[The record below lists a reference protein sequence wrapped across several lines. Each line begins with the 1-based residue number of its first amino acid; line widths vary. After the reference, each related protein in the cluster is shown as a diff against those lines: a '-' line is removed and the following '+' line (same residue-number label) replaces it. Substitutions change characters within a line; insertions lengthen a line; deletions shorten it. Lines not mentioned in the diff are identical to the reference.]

1 MVVCPECENDC
12 NHDNI
17 DSNVIV
23 CPTCNR
29 MVYIIRDPRD
39 ASEFYP
45 GISNS
50 DDLSLP
56 DCVLSGRIVEQSP
69 TDEPPRNMII
79 DVDGGLACLL
89 VQCKNPVRPR
99 RRALEKTASAL
110 RRDVVAVWLPSELMS
125 HIRSSGRS
133 AENG

>member
-1 MVVCPECENDC
+1 MVVCPECQNDC
-12 NHDNI
+12 DTENV
-17 DSNVIV
+17 DSNAIT

-29 MVYIIRDPRD
+29 IVYLVRDPRD
-39 ASEFYP
+39 PFKFYA

-50 DDLSLP
+50 DELVVP
-56 DCVLSGRIVEQSP
+56 NCVLSGRILEQSP
-69 TDEPPRNMII
+69 TNEPPRNMII

-125 HIRSSGRS
+125 HIRSSGQS
-133 AENG
+133 AESG